1 MLVTRLS
8 KTGTFTIA
16 GEFDEVTNSP
26 FSPANTNYA
35 ALFNGSTDNV
45 KYTQQ
50 EFSSVF
56 TIEFWIY
63 PASNSGN
70 TYLYAVA
77 NTGPLITLTSSF
89 YIQLTQQGGTPYITS
104 SILTPSNTWSHVAI
118 VRTSA
123 TGSNTTSIYINGVLG
138 ALSALNSTFPGSQ
151 TAYIGSTN
159 NPNQFFSGY
168 LSNFRIVNG
177 TAIYTSNFTVPT
189 ARLLPVY
196 TIVATTPV
204 EYLVVAGGGGGGGY
218 YGGGGGAGGY
228 LTASGFSVAS
238 NTAITVTVGG
248 GGGSAT
254 FAQGGLGNPSAFSTI
269 TTTGGGGGGYY
280 GKSGSA
286 GGSGGGSGGND
297 NSGACLGGAASPAGQ
312 GNPGAAWASFGG
324 SSGIYGSGGGGA
336 GGAGSN
342 AQNGSGGGAGVVW
355 VDGVTYA
362 GGGGGTSDPGGPGG
376 TGGGGRG
383 GNRLSGGSY
392 IGPTSGTSGL
402 GGGGGGTAGT
412 SQASGSGGDG
422 IVIVRYSTAYAAATS
437 YTNGSYAIVGSYRV
451 YTWLTSGSLTLPTS
465 SINITSLLTLQD
477 STFIDNSG
485 NSLAITTSGT
495 PTMQVAYP
503 FITNFKLATTYANVF
518 AARFDEVT
526 LAPSN
531 VLAGIPAAIQYLLIG
546 GGGGG
551 AGGKVGDWESG
562 GGGAGGVLTGSLV
575 PGYTALALTV
585 GSGGAGAAS
594 QGTQGTSGSNSIL
607 GSLTSYGGGGGASAS
622 INAGLSGGSGGGSN
636 VAGAG
641 GAGTV
646 GQGNAGY
653 GAVGGGGGGGAGA
666 AATTTTGGAGVVNE
680 IAGSTIGQQV
690 LLLNQITIDYL
701 VVGGGGGGGTGGGS
715 LGADYTG
722 GGGGAGGFLSG
733 TTVPTTTYTI
743 SVGGGGGGGYNP
755 YTSPAGGSGGNGN
768 NSFISGVATATGG
781 GYGGAYGDGT
791 GGSGGSGGGAGRDAG
806 AAGTGVVG
814 QGKNGGTSGGG
825 GGGASSVG
833 DTGTSS
839 SNGGSGSNWN
849 GNTYAGGGGGG
860 GIAGP
865 RSGGGGG
872 GGQGY
877 NPHRVSSGSVDS
889 DGGPGTLGTGG
900 GGGASGCTRSGGNGG
915 GGIVIIRYTSAYAP
929 AITTNLAAGYPQV
942 SGGYRTYAWTT
953 AGTITFPAATY
964 YVGGGGAASFG
975 TGGSGG
981 GGTSTSSL
989 SSPGTPYTGGGGAG
1003 GTSTNS
1009 MPGGAGGSGAAIITY
1024 ASTYAKL
1031 IIPDTLTYTFSTTA
1045 NPGYYLYTFT
1055 AGTGALLWPNSGSI
1069 SAPWA
1074 PVKKEIRYIA
1084 NGQTYTELWTAGEL
1098 NEFTPPI
1105 VTITASSYS
1114 LVAYETATLT
1124 FTLSEDS
1131 TTFTSSD
1138 VAVTGGILSGF
1149 TGSGTVYTAL
1159 FTPTAQSTTPCV
1171 VTIAAGSF
1179 FGTVGDTN
1187 PAATATITIN
1197 TVVPTMPA
1205 SVQYLIVAGGGGG
1218 GSGKTP
1224 KYDGNGGNGGGVLTG
1239 TITTATTMTI
1249 TVGIGGTANTVGNS
1263 GNSGGNSSISSTTA
1277 SGGGGGGITTQGVAQ
1292 GGDGAGGS
1300 HSGKVGGVGAVNP
1313 ITLSTTGQLSGGS
1326 YYVSGGGGAPSTTY
1340 VTNTSWSGQGGDS
1353 YLTGSQSLITG
1364 VAFTFECWVYTIGSP
1379 SGYYLIGNDT
1389 GPLIGYNGSTF
1400 AFAHQGGF
1408 SVSSSN
1414 PPQNQWAHIAVT
1426 RDASSNVVMYVNGSA
1441 SGSGNDSS
1449 SFTGA
1454 QTYNIDGA
1462 SNHYI
1467 SNMRIVNGSVVY
1479 TGNFT
1484 PPTSALSSISGTTL
1498 LTFQGSV
1505 PGGTLQGNAHVS
1517 VSSGPFAV
1525 GTAGTGGAGGLG
1537 GGAAA
1542 GTNAGLVNTGGGGG
1556 GGSAVT
1562 STIGGAGGSGVV
1574 VISYPTSSL
1583 AATSYT
1589 NGTYQILGSNR
1600 VYTWTTSGSI
1610 TF

>member
-8 KTGTFTIA
+8 NTGTFTIA

-35 ALFNGSTDNV
+35 ALFNGSTDYFSLSSNV
-45 KYTQQ
+45 L
-50 EFSSVF
+50 FNLSGDF
-56 TIEFWIY
+56 TIEAWIYIPSGTGGGVVGIGTTDGNVTTIRVYNSKIQFWITGT
-63 PASNSGN
+63 SNYAQGTTTVALN
-70 TYLYAVA
+70 TWLHIAVVRNGSSTNNCKCYLNGV
-77 NTGPLITLTSSF
+77 LECQITTN
-89 YIQLTQQGGTPYITS
+89 
-104 SILTPSNTWSHVAI
+104 LTPSSYAV
-118 VRTSA
+118 
-123 TGSNTTSIYINGVLG
+123 SIGRDYPG
-138 ALSALNSTFPGSQ
+138 LSADYFTG
-151 TAYIGSTN
+151 YI
-159 NPNQFFSGY
+159 
-168 LSNFRIVNG
+168 SNLRIVNG

-189 ARLLPVY
+189 TRLSPAVY
-196 TIVATTPV
+196 TMSTSTPV
-204 EYLVVAGGGGGGGY
+204 EYLVVGGGGAGAGSPNVSYSATGC
-218 YGGGGGAGGY
+218 GGGGAGGLQY
-228 LTASGFSVAS
+228 GSAFTVAAGV
-238 NTAITVTVGG
+238 AITVTVGG
-248 GGGSAT
+248 GATGSTARGPSGSPSSFSSVTSSGGGGGGGGAGSSTFAGLPGGSGGGGSDGASGGSGTGGQGTSGGTAVNAPGGGGGGGGAGIGGGGNGSTGVGGAGGVGLAYDMSGVSTYYAGGGGGGVRTGGTGALGGTGGGGNGAT
-254 FAQGGLGNPSAFSTI
+254 VTDANGSAGSGN
-269 TTTGGGGGGYY
+269 TGGGGGGAAQ
-280 GKSGSA
+280 GSHNPVGGN
-286 GGSGGGSGGND
+286 GGS
-297 NSGACLGGAASPAGQ
+297 
-312 GNPGAAWASFGG
+312 
-324 SSGIYGSGGGGA
+324 
-336 GGAGSN
+336 
-342 AQNGSGGGAGVVW
+342 
-355 VDGVTYA
+355 
-362 GGGGGTSDPGGPGG
+362 
-376 TGGGGRG
+376 
-383 GNRLSGGSY
+383 
-392 IGPTSGTSGL
+392 
-402 GGGGGGTAGT
+402 
-412 SQASGSGGDG
+412 G
-422 IVIVRYSTAYAAATS
+422 IVIVRYPIAYAAAS
-437 YTNGSYAIVGSYRV
+437 DYTNGTYAIVGGYRV
-451 YTWLTSGSLTLPTS
+451 YTWLTSGSLTLQPS
-465 SINITSLLTLQD
+465 SVLATSLLTLQD
-477 STFIDNSG
+477 STIIDNSG
-485 NSLAITTSGT
+485 NSLAITPSGT
-495 PTMQVAYP
+495 PTMQVAFP
-503 FITNFKLATTYANVF
+503 FINTYKLTTTYANVF
-518 AARFDEVT
+518 AAGFSEVSIVRPIIEYLVVAGGGGGGT
-526 LAPSN
+526 RQGAGGGAGGMVTGTNFLAPANTSVTITVGAGGPGGPHPAGVWQSGVNGSN
-531 VLAGIPAAIQYLLIG
+531 SVFSSFTANGGGGGGGFRQDGVGGGSGGGGGGGGISAGQSAGSGTAGQGNAGGGGQIGGGYNG

-551 AGGKVGDWESG
+551 AGI
-562 GGGAGGVLTGSLV
+562 T
-575 PGYTALALTV
+575 GYTALYPQAGNGGYGLV
-585 GSGGAGAAS
+585 WPAGSGTYYA
-594 QGTQGTSGSNSIL
+594 
-607 GSLTSYGGGGGASAS
+607 GGGGCG
-622 INAGLSGGSGGGSN
+622 NAPSTNQTGTGGNGGGGNGGGSTQTQSGS
-636 VAGAG
+636 AGAP
-641 GAGTV
+641 GAANT
-646 GQGNAGY
+646 
-653 GAVGGGGGGGAGA
+653 GGGGGGGGP
-666 AATTTTGGAGVVNE
+666 
-680 IAGSTIGQQV
+680 
-690 LLLNQITIDYL
+690 D
-701 VVGGGGGGGTGGGS
+701 
-715 LGADYTG
+715 
-722 GGGGAGGFLSG
+722 
-733 TTVPTTTYTI
+733 
-743 SVGGGGGGGYNP
+743 
-755 YTSPAGGSGGNGN
+755 GSGNVLYGL
-768 NSFISGVATATGG
+768 GG
-781 GYGGAYGDGT
+781 
-791 GGSGGSGGGAGRDAG
+791 
-806 AAGTGVVG
+806 
-814 QGKNGGTSGGG
+814 
-825 GGGASSVG
+825 
-833 DTGTSS
+833 
-839 SNGGSGSNWN
+839 NGGSG
-849 GNTYAGGGGGG
+849 
-860 GIAGP
+860 
-865 RSGGGGG
+865 
-872 GGQGY
+872 
-877 NPHRVSSGSVDS
+877 
-889 DGGPGTLGTGG
+889 
-900 GGGASGCTRSGGNGG
+900 
-915 GGIVIIRYTSAYAP
+915 IVIIKYP
-929 AITTNLAAGYPQV
+929 TTYVTP
-942 SGGYRTYAWTT
+942 
-953 AGTITFPAATY
+953 TI
-964 YVGGGGAASFG
+964 
-975 TGGSGG
+975 
-981 GGTSTSSL
+981 
-989 SSPGTPYTGGGGAG
+989 PG
-1003 GTSTNS
+1003 
-1009 MPGGAGGSGAAIITY
+1009 
-1024 ASTYAKL
+1024 
-1031 IIPDTLTYTFSTTA
+1031 TLTYTLDTTTY
-1045 NPGYYLYTFT
+1045 PGYYLYTFT
-1055 AGTGALLWPNSGSI
+1055 AGTGAVRWDLP
-1069 SAPWA
+1069 A
-1074 PVKKEIRYIA
+1074 KKEVRYIA
-1084 NGQTYTELWTAGEL
+1084 NQQTYVEIWTAGEL

-1205 SVQYLIVAGGGGG
+1205 SVQYLIIAGGGGG

-1326 YYVSGGGGAPSTTY
+1326 YYIGGGGGAPSTTY
-1340 VTNTSWSGQGGDS
+1340 ITNTSWSGQGGDS
-1353 YLTGSQSLITG
+1353 YLTGTQSLITG
-1364 VAFTFECWVYTIGSP
+1364 VAFTFECWVYTIGTP

-1454 QTYNIDGA
+1454 QTYIIDGA

-1583 AATSYT
+1583 AASSYT

-1600 VYTWTTSGSI
+1600 VYTWTASGSI